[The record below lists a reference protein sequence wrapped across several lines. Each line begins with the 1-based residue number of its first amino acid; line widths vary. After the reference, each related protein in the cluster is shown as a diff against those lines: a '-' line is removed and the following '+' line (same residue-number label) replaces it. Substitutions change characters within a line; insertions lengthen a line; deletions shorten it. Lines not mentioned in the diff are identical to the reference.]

1 MATQLSP
8 HFTLEELLFSQTAV
22 RKQFTEQFTPPADVV
37 ENLRQLCIHVLE
49 PLRNAIGYPVRVTSG
64 YRCPRL
70 NKLIGGAPKSQHQMG
85 MAADL
90 VDNKNGN
97 KYLFDKI
104 KELGLPFDQ
113 IIDEFGYQ
121 WVHVSYDRTKAT
133 QRGQSLQAIKKGN
146 GQTGYIEI

>member
-1 MATQLSP
+1 
-8 HFTLEELLFSQTAV
+8 
-22 RKQFTEQFTPPADVV
+22 
-37 ENLRQLCIHVLE
+37 
-49 PLRNAIGYPVRVTSG
+49 
-64 YRCPRL
+64 
-70 NKLIGGAPKSQHQMG
+70 MG